1 MQDKY
6 TLNVSIKW
14 ENCTLRSWLN
24 STFLN
29 DAFSEAEQ
37 DMIPTTHLTNP
48 KNLMTNVAGGNN
60 TDDKIF
66 LLGLSDVYGENTNY
80 IAEHWY
86 FNKAAD
92 RIAYA
97 TKYTV
102 VNRSFNYAYLD
113 GGNTRC
119 NARNYQINRCLVV
132 WWLRSPGYITYDAAS
147 VIKGG
152 AVNHGN
158 SDNHVAYVFGVRPAL
173 WVQY

>member
-132 WWLRSPGYITYDAAS
+132 WWLRSPGHTDKGAAYVS
-147 VIKGG
+147 HKGG
-152 AVNHGN
+152 ITDYFGNNPVN
-158 SDNHVAYVFGVRPAL
+158 VVFGVRPAL
-173 WVQY
+173 WVQ